1 MRGIEGQREREKER
15 VQERKGDWNRKGENE
30 RNGKGEKERDS
41 EKRSVCERER
51 ERARERG
58 GERKRRGREREEGG
72 ECPCARAAD
81 QRAPLS
87 PGGQPV
93 SLCRGLLPCLAET
106 ISYSN
111 ATIRPP
117 SCGGLFMAAA
127 PGSLGQDADLIA
139 QAKERERGAK

>member
-1 MRGIEGQREREKER
+1 MGREGE
-15 VQERKGDWNRKGENE
+15 
-30 RNGKGEKERDS
+30 GEKERGKGRG
-41 EKRSVCERER
+41 EKGERKRERERRGVCERER
-51 ERARERG
+51 GRERERG